1 MHIYRLPAQ
10 VLNAHLSGRL
20 IVGFIANVITTHMRI
35 ASAFIKSSYANA
47 NCNGYVCVP
56 VCVCVCVCQYTCI
69 NIQFYWRRHLTL
81 SLSERHATATVCGDF
96 GISFTVRKLKLKFA
110 GAAPTKPI
118 IL

>member
-1 MHIYRLPAQ
+1 MTMHIYRLPAR

-20 IVGFIANVITTHMRI
+20 IVGFIANVITTHM
-35 ASAFIKSSYANA
+35 
-47 NCNGYVCVP
+47 YVCVLP
-56 VCVCVCVCQYTCI
+56 AHISNRHRRVPIVMSTCVCQCVCECGYT
-69 NIQFYWRRHLTL
+69 YLVLLHLTL

-110 GAAPTKPI
+110 GAAPAKPI